1 MKGVMIT
8 YDQAHHEAV
17 VDILTRTNNRGYTA
31 WPEVTGRGTSSGDPH
46 LGTHAWP
53 TTNSAIFTVVEDNRL
68 KPLLDAV
75 RQLDDNR
82 PLLGIH
88 AYAWTIDSMV

>member
-1 MKGVMIT
+1 MIT

-17 VDILTRTNNRGYTA
+17 VNILTRTNNRGYTA
-31 WPEVTGRGTSSGDPH
+31 WPQVTGRGTRTGDPH

-53 TTNSAIFTVVEDNRL
+53 TTNAAIYTVVEDSKL
-68 KPLLDAV
+68 AVLLDEI
-75 RQLDDNR
+75 RRLDRER

-88 AYAWTIDSMV
+88 AYAWNIEAYV

>member
-1 MKGVMIT
+1 MIT

-17 VDILTRTNNRGYTA
+17 VNILSRTNNRGYTA
-31 WPEVTGRGTSSGDPH
+31 WPNVVGRGTSTGDPH

-53 TTNSAIFTVVEDNRL
+53 TTNSALFTVVEDSRL
-68 KPLLDAV
+68 QNLLDAIA
-75 RQLDDNR
+75 RLDAER

-88 AYAWTIDSMV
+88 AYAWTIEAYV

>member
-1 MKGVMIT
+1 MKAVMIT

-17 VDILTRTNNRGYTA
+17 VNLLTKTNNRGYTS
-31 WPEVTGRGTSSGDPH
+31 WPEVTGRGSKSGDPH

-53 TTNSAIFTVVEDNRL
+53 TTNAATFTVIEDHRL
-68 KPLLDAV
+68 QSLLSEIRA
-75 RQLDDNR
+75 LDQAR

-88 AYAWTIDSMV
+88 AYAWTVEDYV

>member
-1 MKGVMIT
+1 MIT

-17 VDILTRTNNRGYTA
+17 VDILTKTNNRGYTA
-31 WPEVTGRGTSSGDPH
+31 WPNVVGRGTSTGEPH

-53 TTNSAIFTVVEDNRL
+53 TTNSAVFTVVEDHRL
-68 KPLLDAV
+68 KPLLDSIK
-75 RQLDDNR
+75 QLDQDR

-88 AYAWTIDSMV
+88 AYAWQIEDYV

>member
-1 MKGVMIT
+1 MKAVMIT

-17 VDILTRTNNRGYTA
+17 VNILTRTNNRGYTA
-31 WPEVTGRGTSSGDPH
+31 WPQVTGRGTRTGDPH

-53 TTNSAIFTVVEDNRL
+53 TINAAIYTVVEDYRL
-68 KPLLDAV
+68 KPLLDELQ
-75 RQLDDNR
+75 QLDRER

-88 AYAWTIDSMV
+88 AFVWSIEEMI

>member
-17 VDILTRTNNRGYTA
+17 VALLTRTNNRGYTA
-31 WPEVTGRGTSSGDPH
+31 WPEVVGRGSRTGDPH

-53 TTNSAIFTVVEDNRL
+53 TTNAAIFTVVEDHRL
-68 KPLLDAV
+68 EPLLEAIA
-75 RQLDDNR
+75 RLDEER

-88 AYAWTIDSMV
+88 AFAWNIERYV

>member
-1 MKGVMIT
+1 MKAVMIT

-17 VDILTRTNNRGYTA
+17 IDILTRTNNRGYTS
-31 WPEVTGRGTSSGDPH
+31 WSEVAGRGSSTGDPH

-68 KPLLDAV
+68 QSLLDAI
-75 RQLDDNR
+75 RRLDNER

-88 AYAWTIDSMV
+88 AFAWNIEAYV